1 MAPSPPDPPAGAH
14 PGNPIPLHPPR
25 TKIMG
30 YHAERTVVIYD
41 GHGHPSTVAK
51 YHASLSVAKRM
62 GWLPGVT
69 HSKTVAG
76 TR

>member
-1 MAPSPPDPPAGAH
+1 
-14 PGNPIPLHPPR
+14 
-25 TKIMG
+25 MG

-76 TR
+76 TRYVFHDGCTAGKPCSTSRLVSR